1 MEITTCQSGSYVST
15 KNLVVL
21 NRWNIPADSA
31 DELGLRARLRINYLS
46 KSFELGNV
54 RITLTLST
62 ETT

>member
-1 MEITTCQSGSYVST
+1 MEITTFQSGSYVST

-31 DELGLRARLRINYLS
+31 DEFDLRARFRINYLS
-46 KSFELGNV
+46 KSFELGYV

>member
-1 MEITTCQSGSYVST
+1 MEITPCQSDSYVST
-15 KNLVVL
+15 KSLVVL

-46 KSFELGNV
+46 KSFELSNV
-54 RITLTLST
+54 QFALTLST